1 MKALTI
7 WKTGLLMALTVGLLA
22 GCRSSRLPAEKSP
35 ATTTVS
41 DLEHVER
48 VIAQVPQTECVNA
61 KMHFSLQLGS
71 KDFSIGGNLRMKKD
85 DVIQL
90 SLVGFGIIE
99 GGRIE
104 FTRDSVLLVDRIH
117 HQYVSVAYRDVHFL
131 REAQVDFYT
140 LQSLFWNELVL
151 PGLPHVTQAEASDFE
166 VTHEK
171 ENTVL
176 AARRTNRRLAYRFV
190 TSLVTGL
197 LEQTVISSASGSALK
212 WSYGDFVDL
221 AGAKFPS
228 LQKVELSGMH
238 VPAVMTISLNRI
250 ATDGGWAT
258 RTQVSKRYR
267 RISGDEFI
275 KMLMQMQSLGL

>member
-1 MKALTI
+1 MRLRTTLKTALLLTLAA
-7 WKTGLLMALTVGLLA
+7 GLLPA
-22 GCRSSRLPAEKSP
+22 CRSSRPAGGKPS
-35 ATTTVS
+35 TTAVS

-48 VIAQVPQTECVNA
+48 VIAQAPQATCVNA
-61 KMHFSLQLGS
+61 KMRFSLQLGN
-71 KDFSIGGNLRMKKD
+71 KDFSIGGNFRMKKD

-104 FTRDSVLLVDRIH
+104 FTRDSVLLLDRIH
-117 HQYVSVAYRDVHFL
+117 HQYVSVAYRDVRFL

-140 LQSLFWNELVL
+140 LQALFWNELVL
-151 PGLPHVTQAEASDFE
+151 PGLPHVTQAEASGFE
-166 VTHEK
+166 VTHEQGDA
-171 ENTVL
+171 VL
-176 AARRTNRRLAYRFV
+176 AARQRNRRLAYRFV

-197 LEQTVISSASGSALK
+197 LEQTSISSGSGYTLK

-221 AGAKFPS
+221 AGAKYPS
-228 LQKVELSGMH
+228 FQKVELSGLR

-250 ATDGGWAT
+250 ATDDGWAT
-258 RTQVSKRYR
+258 RTQVSKRYQ

>member
-1 MKALTI
+1 MRLRTTLKTAL
-7 WKTGLLMALTVGLLA
+7 LLTLAAGLLA
-22 GCRSSRLPAEKSP
+22 ACRSSRPAGGKPS
-35 ATTTVS
+35 TTAVS

-48 VIAQVPQTECVNA
+48 VIAQAPQATCVNA
-61 KMHFSLQLGS
+61 KMRFSLQLGN
-71 KDFSIGGNLRMKKD
+71 KDFSIGGNFRMKKD

-104 FTRDSVLLVDRIH
+104 FTRDSVLLLDRIH
-117 HQYVSVAYRDVHFL
+117 QQYVSVAYRDVRFL

-140 LQSLFWNELVL
+140 LQALFGNELVL
-151 PGLPHVTQAEASDFE
+151 PGLPHVTQAEASGFE
-166 VTHEK
+166 VTHEQGDA
-171 ENTVL
+171 VL
-176 AARRTNRRLAYRFV
+176 AARQGNRRLAYRFV

-197 LEQTVISSASGSALK
+197 LEQTSISSGSGYTLK

-221 AGAKFPS
+221 AGAKYPS
-228 LQKVELSGMH
+228 FQKVELSGLR

-250 ATDGGWAT
+250 ATDDGWAT
-258 RTQVSKRYR
+258 RTQVSKRYQ

>member
-1 MKALTI
+1 MRLRTTLKTAL
-7 WKTGLLMALTVGLLA
+7 LLTLAAGLLA
-22 GCRSSRLPAEKSP
+22 ACRSSRPAGGKPS
-35 ATTTVS
+35 TTAVS

-48 VIAQVPQTECVNA
+48 VIAQAPQATCVNA
-61 KMHFSLQLGS
+61 KMRFSLQLGN
-71 KDFSIGGNLRMKKD
+71 KDFSIGGNFRMKKD

-104 FTRDSVLLVDRIH
+104 FTRDSVLLLDRIH
-117 HQYVSVAYRDVHFL
+117 QQYVSVAYRDVRFL

-140 LQSLFWNELVL
+140 LQALFGNELVL
-151 PGLPHVTQAEASDFE
+151 PGLPHVTQDEASGFE
-166 VTHEK
+166 VTHEQGDA
-171 ENTVL
+171 VL
-176 AARRTNRRLAYRFV
+176 AARQGNRRLAYRFV

-197 LEQTVISSASGSALK
+197 LEQTSISSGSGYTLK

-221 AGAKFPS
+221 AGAKYPS
-228 LQKVELSGMH
+228 FQKVELSGLR

-250 ATDGGWAT
+250 ATDDGWAT
-258 RTQVSKRYR
+258 RTQVSKRYQ